1 MNLMRAAKGGTRPIV
16 FSAWHPCRP
25 GAGNSPLATLVVV
38 GCLCLSGCGEK
49 FYSVSLAVRL
59 PGGKPAAGCSVILE
73 REQEPKVRAGG
84 RLGPDGVCTPF
95 VAGRSSPGL
104 LQGTYRVGI
113 AADAGPPTDG
123 GGRRPLPFDAKF
135 TDPNES
141 GLRVEVGP
149 GRESAVT
156 LSLEP

>member
-1 MNLMRAAKGGTRPIV
+1 MRTAAERARPIV
-16 FSAWHPCRP
+16 RSARRACRP
-25 GAGNSPLATLVVV
+25 GAGRAPLVTLVVV
-38 GCLCLSGCGEK
+38 GCLCLAGCGER

-73 REQEPKVRAGG
+73 REQEPKVTAGG

-104 LQGTYRVGI
+104 LKGTYRVGI
-113 AADAGPPTDG
+113 AADAGPPPGDG
-123 GGRRPLPFDAKF
+123 DARKPLPFDAKF
-135 TDPNES
+135 TDPSES

-149 GRESAVT
+149 GHESAVT
-156 LSLEP
+156 LSLDP

>member
-1 MNLMRAAKGGTRPIV
+1 MAAAERTRPIV
-16 FSAWHPCRP
+16 RSARRACRP
-25 GAGNSPLATLVVV
+25 GAGRALLTALVV
-38 GCLCLSGCGEK
+38 GCLCLSGCGER

-73 REQEPKVRAGG
+73 QEQEPKVRAGG

-104 LQGTYRVGI
+104 PKGTYRVGI
-113 AADAGPPTDG
+113 AADAGPPPGDG
-123 GGRRPLPFDAKF
+123 DARKPLPFEAKF

-149 GRESAVT
+149 GHESAVT
-156 LSLEP
+156 LSLDP